1 MVNYNVNGQWSINIQ
16 WSMRF
21 NVIDFEISLSSCLA
35 QFISR
40 RQQLVTNYFH
50 DPGHVSMPPIQAQ
63 AGSWA
68 SSRTW
73 WSWKTTSLLSAF
85 SERPWRPWPGPPR
98 SSCGVL
104 APGSMLGQ
112 HLPVVD
118 VVASPGIAWWLAS
131 WGDDCG
137 LQGNHRLTL
146 YAKRPVN
153 VQPPLETF
161 EPSVSSW
168 LGNGWLIEIPSSWIM
183 IISNILL
190 TVVIYWLLGST
201 TPYHHRKKKVSK

>member
-1 MVNYNVNGQWSINIQ
+1 
-16 WSMRF
+16 
-21 NVIDFEISLSSCLA
+21 
-35 QFISR
+35 
-40 RQQLVTNYFH
+40 
-50 DPGHVSMPPIQAQ
+50 MPPIQAQ

-68 SSRTW
+68 SSRIW

-85 SERPWRPWPGPPR
+85 SERPWRPWRPWPGPRR
-98 SSCGVL
+98 SSCGVW

-112 HLPVVD
+112 HLPAVD

-131 WGDDCG
+131 WGDDCDTSCDITG

-168 LGNGWLIEIPSSWIM
+168 LGNGRRIEIPSSWIM

-190 TVVIYWLLGST
+190 WFIDYWVAQPSIIIGKNKFQNRDSST
-201 TPYHHRKKKVSK
+201 AKNRTLPAPEC